1 MNTDY
6 ESPEIL
12 LQFGVH
18 FIRLFILE
26 IKKCEVEIRKIN
38 SLLDGLKWNP
48 IA

>member
-1 MNTDY
+1 MNTEY

-18 FIRLFILE
+18 LIRLFILE
-26 IKKCEVEIRKIN
+26 IKKCEVEMHEIN
-38 SLLDGLKWNP
+38 SLLDGLKCNL